1 MFNAN
6 NTKLKMSTALD
17 HFTNELN
24 KVRTGRAHPD
34 MLNSVQAETYGQ
46 CMPINQIANITV
58 SGGTMLV
65 VQPYDTNNIKAISDA
80 IRADQALGLNPSD
93 DGKIIRVPIPPLT
106 EERRREIVKTTSAKV
121 ENAKIAIRK
130 IRDDA
135 RKEIKNLELPQD
147 EQRKAEAKVDD
158 MTKEYNTQIED
169 LFKQKES
176 EIMKV

>member
-1 MFNAN
+1 MDYSS
-6 NTKLKMSTALD
+6 LKTEVEQKTAQTLEVLQ
-17 HFTNELN
+17 NEFAGL
-24 KVRTGRAHPD
+24 RTGRASVHLLDGVRVPVYGSD
-34 MLNSVQAETYGQ
+34 MPLNQLA
-46 CMPINQIANITV
+46 TV
-58 SGGTMLV
+58 STPDNQTLNVTVWDM
-65 VQPYDTNNIKAISDA
+65 NNVGPVEKAIRDSG
-80 IRADQALGLNPSD
+80 LGLNPMSA
-93 DGKIIRVPIPPLT
+93 GAVIRLNMPPLT

-169 LFKQKES
+169 LFKQFGF
-176 EIMKV
+176 

>member
-6 NTKLKMSTALD
+6 NVKLKMSTALD
-17 HFTNELN
+17 HFTGELS

-65 VQPYDTNNIKAISDA
+65 VQPYDTNNIKSISDA
-80 IRADQALGLNPSD
+80 IRMDQTLGLNPSD

-147 EQRKAEAKVDD
+147 EQRKAESKVDE